1 VKLVYQESAPNRG
14 AALRREHAIKRLS
27 RLAKLALCKRR
38 RRVR

>member
-14 AALRREHAIKRLS
+14 AALRREHAIKSLP

-38 RRVR
+38 RR